1 LKTLDEQP
9 VAEVPAAPAAET
21 EELPD
26 WLKDMS
32 ADEQAPAAPASVSG
46 WLPAAETASAPPA
59 VVQPPAVTREPVV
72 QPAKPAPVAV
82 EPVAKPVAPKPLR
95 LRPTTGLQD
104 KEAFF
109 INRAREALDR
119 GSLEE
124 SMGNYTKLIK
134 KGKLLEEVIDDLSE
148 IVYRHPVDVVVWQ
161 TLGDAYMRSN
171 RLQEA
176 LDSYTKAE
184 ELLRR

>member
-1 LKTLDEQP
+1 
-9 VAEVPAAPAAET
+9 
-21 EELPD
+21 
-26 WLKDMS
+26 MS
-32 ADEQAPAAPASVSG
+32 ADEQAPAAPAPVSS
-46 WLPAAETASAPPA
+46 WMPAEAASTPPPVA
-59 VVQPPAVTREPVV
+59 QPPVV
-72 QPAKPAPVAV
+72 SQQPASQPAKPAPAAV
-82 EPVAKPVAPKPLR
+82 EPAPKPVAPKPLK
-95 LRPTTGLQD
+95 LRPTTGLMD

-109 INRAREALDR
+109 INRAREALER

-124 SMGNYTKLIK
+124 SMGNYTRLIK
-134 KGKLLEEVIDDLSE
+134 KGKLIEEVINDLSE